1 MKLVEFATRRRV
13 TVAMLTLAILV
24 FGLVSQSRLNVN
36 LLPELSYPT
45 ITIRTELPG
54 AAPQEIENLVSKPI
68 EEAVGVIKGV
78 RTVRS
83 VSRTGQSDVTLE
95 FAWGSNMD
103 MAGVDIRDRLDV
115 INLPLEAE
123 SPVLLRFDPSSE
135 PVLRYGFALDD
146 SKLAQ
151 PLNAED
157 RLKQL
162 RRYADEQLQ
171 KDLESIDGVAAVK
184 ISGGLEDEI
193 QVLVDQER
201 LAQLRIPLDVVAQ
214 RLRAENVN
222 LSGGRLE
229 EGNQEYL
236 VRTINEF
243 RSVAE
248 MRDAIITEVDGRTIY
263 LRDIATVTQGYKE
276 REAITRINGEE
287 AVEVAIYKEGDS
299 NTVRVAQ
306 AVERRVE
313 IVKRKLPEQYS
324 LTKVYDQSV
333 FISQAIDEVVNSA
346 ILGGI
351 LAALVIFFFL
361 RNFWATVVI
370 SISIPISVI
379 ATFIVMYFYGVSLNI
394 MSLGGIALAVGM
406 LVDNAIVV
414 LENIARHRS
423 LGKDAIEAAR
433 DGTSEVG
440 TAIIA
445 STLTTIAVFFP
456 LVFVQGVAGQLFSDQ
471 SLTVTITLIFSLMV
485 ALTLVPM
492 LSALQRRPHNAAG
505 GPERHPVVG
514 QWQAHREETHWTR
527 WLKLPF
533 RLLGIAL
540 SAVFFAASWVIV
552 MASRV
557 IAFISGKLFHVPVTG
572 FNRLY
577 DRVAAGYPRVLRS
590 VLAHR
595 GSVML
600 AVTVG
605 FLGSLLLIPMLGVEL
620 IPQLAQGEYYV
631 EVKLPPGAPLEET
644 DRVLKKAD
652 DAVRAQPGIANTYSV
667 AGTGNRLDANPVD
680 AGENAG
686 KLNVTLSPGEGTATE
701 NASVNAMRAALA
713 STPGVDYKFGRPAL
727 FSFET
732 PLEVEIV
739 GYNLDDLK
747 GVADTLVQRM
757 SALDRFADVKTS
769 MQNGH
774 PEIQILFDHEKA
786 AQLGLNVSDIANRVV
801 GKVRGEVATRY
812 TWRDRKIDVLVRAQE
827 NQRNSVENIENLI
840 VNPESARPVPLSAV
854 ATIQAGLGPAEIRRV
869 AQERVAI
876 VSANLD
882 HGDLGSA
889 VAAVE
894 EILASMAMPQGVVPR
909 VTGQSEDMEIAFTSM
924 QFALVLA
931 VFLVYLVMASQFESL
946 LHPFII
952 LFTIPLALTG
962 ALFALFLTGT
972 TISVVVFIGLIMLA
986 GIVVNNAIVLID
998 MINQLRAGGMEKL
1011 EAIIAAA
1018 QSRLRPI
1025 VMTTLT
1031 TVLGLLPMAIG
1042 LGEGA
1047 EIRTP
1052 MAITV
1057 IGGLSFAT
1065 LLTLFVIPIMYA
1077 VIDRKTIV
1085 AEAAVAGGATETA

>member
-13 TVAMLTLAILV
+13 TVAMMTLAVLV

-45 ITIRTELPG
+45 ITVRTELTG

-68 EEAVGVIKGV
+68 EEAVGIIKGV

-95 FAWGSNMD
+95 FAWGTDMD

-123 SPVLLRFDPSSE
+123 KPVLLRFDPSSE

-146 SKLAQ
+146 SKLTQ
-151 PLNAED
+151 PLATED

-193 QVLVDQER
+193 HVLVDQER
-201 LAQLRIPLDVVAQ
+201 LAQLQIPLDLVAQ

-243 RSVAE
+243 RSVGE
-248 MRDAIITEVDGRTIY
+248 MSDAIITERDGRTIY

-306 AVERRVE
+306 AVEQRVE
-313 IVKRKLPEQYS
+313 VVKRKLPEQYS

-333 FISQAIDEVVNSA
+333 FISQAIDEVVDSA
-346 ILGGI
+346 IMGGI

-379 ATFIVMYFYGVSLNI
+379 ATFILMYFNGVSLNI

-414 LENIARHRS
+414 LENIERHRG
-423 LGKDAIEAAR
+423 LGKDPMTAAR
-433 DGTSEVG
+433 EGTSEVG

-445 STLTTIAVFFP
+445 STLTTVAVFFP
-456 LVFVQGVAGQLFSDQ
+456 LVFVQGIAGQLFSDQ
-471 SLTVTITLIFSLMV
+471 SLTVTITLMFSLVV

-492 LSALQRRPHNAAG
+492 LSAMQLRRPEADANA
-505 GPERHPVVG
+505 RHPVVG
-514 QWQAHREETHWTR
+514 QWQVHREETHWTR
-527 WLKLPF
+527 WVKLPF
-533 RLLGIAL
+533 RLLGIAF
-540 SAVFFAASWVIV
+540 SGVFFAVTWLIV
-552 MASRV
+552 MASRIV
-557 IAFISGKLFHVPVTG
+557 AFIGGTLFHYPVTG
-572 FNRLY
+572 FNRFYERL
-577 DRVAAGYPRVLRS
+577 DAAYPRLLRR
-590 VLAHR
+590 VLANR
-595 GSVML
+595 GSIML
-600 AVTVG
+600 AVTGG
-605 FLGSLLLIPMLGVEL
+605 FLASLLIIPSLGVEL
-620 IPQLAQGEYYV
+620 IPQLAQGEYFV

-644 DRVLKKAD
+644 DRVLKKVD
-652 DAVRAQPGIANTYSV
+652 DAVRAQEGIANTYSV

-680 AGENAG
+680 AGENSG
-686 KLNVTLSPGEGTATE
+686 KLNVTLDAGEGAATE
-701 NASVNAMRAALA
+701 YASIDAMRAALA
-713 STPGVDYKFGRPAL
+713 STPGVEYKFGRPAL

-739 GYNLDDLK
+739 GYNLEDLK
-747 GVADTLVQRM
+747 NVSDTLVQRM
-757 SALDRFADVKTS
+757 SALGRFADVKTT

-812 TWRDRKIDVLVRAQE
+812 TWRDRKIDVLVRARE
-827 NQRNSVENIENLI
+827 DQRNSVKNIENLI
-840 VNPESARPVPLSAV
+840 VNPESDRPVPLSAV
-854 ATIQAGLGPAEIRRV
+854 ATIEAGLGPAEIRRV

-876 VSANLD
+876 VSANLN

-894 EILASMAMPQGVVPR
+894 EILGSIALPQDVVPR

-931 VFLVYLVMASQFESL
+931 IFLVYLVMASQFESL

-962 ALFALFLTGT
+962 ALLALFLTGT

-986 GIVVNNAIVLID
+986 GIVVNNAIVLVD
-998 MINQLRAGGMEKL
+998 MINQLRARGMEKL
-1011 EAIIAAA
+1011 EAIIAAGH
-1018 QSRLRPI
+1018 SRLRPI
-1025 VMTTLT
+1025 IMTTLT
-1031 TVLGLLPMAIG
+1031 TVLGLLPMAID

-1077 VIDRKTIV
+1077 VIDRKEIV
-1085 AEAAVAGGATETA
+1085 VEAAATDDATETA